1 MMIINFTC
9 EDNKCIPYKKHNTDA
24 GYDLKSNMEF
34 FDIYPGEF
42 KQIWTGIKIEI
53 PEGYM
58 GMIVP
63 RSGLGSKG
71 FALRNTFGIIDS
83 DYRGEIILM
92 VTNNS
97 SSPISINKYDRV
109 AQLIFVPVLLPTL
122 NLVTELNI
130 TNRGE
135 GGFGHTGHN

>member
-1 MMIINFTC
+1 
-9 EDNKCIPYKKHNTDA
+9 
-24 GYDLKSNMEF
+24 
-34 FDIYPGEF
+34 
-42 KQIWTGIKIEI
+42 
-53 PEGYM
+53 M

-71 FALRNTFGIIDS
+71 FTLRNTVGIIDS

-97 SSPISINKYDRV
+97 KSPIPINKYDRV

-122 NLVTELNI
+122 NLVNTLDDTI
-130 TNRGE
+130 RGE
-135 GGFGHTGHN
+135 GGFGHTGSN

>member
-1 MMIINFTC
+1 MIINFTS
-9 EDNKCIPYKKHNTDA
+9 ENDGCIPYKKHYTDA

-34 FDIYPGEF
+34 FDIYPNEF
-42 KQIWTGIKIEI
+42 KQINTGVRVAI

-71 FALRNTFGIIDS
+71 FTLRNTIGIIDS

-92 VTNNS
+92 VTNTS
-97 SSPISINKYDRV
+97 RSPISINKYDRI
-109 AQLIFVPVLLPTL
+109 AQIIFVPILLASLILVNDL
-122 NLVTELNI
+122 NDTD
-130 TNRGE
+130 RGE
-135 GGFGHTGHN
+135 GGFGHTGEN

>member
-1 MMIINFTC
+1 MIINFTA
-9 EDNKCIPYKKHNTDA
+9 ENEKCIPYKKHNTDA

-34 FDIYPGEF
+34 FDIYPNEYR
-42 KQIWTGIKIEI
+42 QINTGVRIAI

-71 FALRNTFGIIDS
+71 FTLRNTIGIIDS

-97 SSPISINKYDRV
+97 NSPIQINKYDRI
-109 AQLIFVPVLLPTL
+109 AQIIFVPVLLPVL
-122 NLVTELNI
+122 NLVNDLND
-130 TNRGE
+130 TTRGS

>member
-1 MMIINFTC
+1 MIVNFTV
-9 EDNKCIPYKKHNTDA
+9 DNDNCIPYKKHDTDA
-24 GYDLKSNMEF
+24 GFDLRSNMDF
-34 FDIYPGEF
+34 FDIYPYEF
-42 KQIWTGIKIEI
+42 KQIYTGVKVAI
-53 PEGYM
+53 PPGYM

-71 FALRNTFGIIDS
+71 FTLRNTVGIIDS

-97 SSPISINKYDRV
+97 KSPIPINKYDRV

-122 NLVTELNI
+122 NLVNTLDDTI
-130 TNRGE
+130 RGE
-135 GGFGHTGHN
+135 GGFGHTGSN

>member
-1 MMIINFTC
+1 MIVNFTV
-9 EDNKCIPYKKHNTDA
+9 DNDNCIPYKKHDTDA
-24 GYDLKSNMEF
+24 GFDLRSNMEF
-34 FDIYPGEF
+34 FDIYPYEF
-42 KQIWTGIKIEI
+42 KQIYTGVKVAI
-53 PEGYM
+53 PPGYM

-71 FALRNTFGIIDS
+71 FTLRNTVGIIDS

-97 SSPISINKYDRV
+97 KSPIPINKYDRV

-122 NLVTELNI
+122 NLVNTLDDTI
-130 TNRGE
+130 RGE
-135 GGFGHTGHN
+135 GGFGHTGSN